1 MDIKKEKEFLCGFK
15 LRERM
20 KGKKIPG
27 AGFLNGAAEP
37 PRHCR
42 GKGGE
47 TVEGSSAVA
56 LILPP
61 LSLLSACQ
69 RSLLSIVL
77 LNLFCEE
84 VGTRASHM
92 LIMLVFWL
100 IVESLGSV
108 RYFSH
113 FLKS

>member
-1 MDIKKEKEFLCGFK
+1 MDLNSAKELKE
-15 LRERM
+15 
-20 KGKKIPG
+20 KKIPG

-61 LSLLSACQ
+61 LSLFSVGQ

-77 LNLFCEE
+77 LNLFCGE
-84 VGTRASHM
+84 VGNTCISDAYF
-92 LIMLVFWL
+92 V
-100 IVESLGSV
+100 SV
-108 RYFSH
+108 
-113 FLKS
+113 LTLD

>member
-1 MDIKKEKEFLCGFK
+1 MDLNSAKELKEK
-15 LRERM
+15 
-20 KGKKIPG
+20 KKPG

-61 LSLLSACQ
+61 LSLSLLSACQ

-84 VGTRASHM
+84 VGNTCISHAYYVGV
-92 LIMLVFWL
+92 LVN
-100 IVESLGSV
+100 S
-108 RYFSH
+108 
-113 FLKS
+113 